1 MGGLLGGWDGSA
13 LTEGRWT
20 TLDLVMLAWLAA
32 EAADTET
39 RDHPPPAGR
48 ARRAVRGLVEELRRD
63 PDSRTLLDQV
73 QADLPVWATSVLAD
87 QSVERFTHW
96 SSART
101 RPERE
106 DFLRQTYTLL
116 ITPDEVA
123 AHGIVRAVCSE
134 AAALS
139 ELSDLLADASE
150 RGLDQVLSEHRAFH
164 AAAALLSQWLVTPT
178 WPEDLEFLRAHP
190 RLTGDRKARSVI
202 TSMPAALP
210 AISVASAGSPPTAL
224 EVAYPLLTG
233 ASGGGGCAGPL
244 GGTRCAPRGGR
255 PRPVGGG
262 RGPRPVT
269 RRHR

>member
-32 EAADTET
+32 EAADAET
-39 RDHPPPAGR
+39 RDHNPPPAGR

-73 QADLPVWATSVLAD
+73 QADLPVRATSVLAD

-116 ITPDEVA
+116 LTPDEVA
-123 AHGIVRAVCSE
+123 ALGIVRAVCSE

-164 AAAALLSQWLVTPT
+164 AAARPAEPV
-178 WPEDLEFLRAHP
+178 
-190 RLTGDRKARSVI
+190 ARRSH
-202 TSMPAALP
+202 
-210 AISVASAGSPPTAL
+210 VA
-224 EVAYPLLTG
+224 
-233 ASGGGGCAGPL
+233 
-244 GGTRCAPRGGR
+244 
-255 PRPVGGG
+255 
-262 RGPRPVT
+262 RGP
-269 RRHR
+269 